1 MRFRQNSESVPGI
14 NIVSSVFT
22 LADRTLEKA
31 FLDSGKLDLGLVLA
45 GFHGIER

>member
-1 MRFRQNSESVPGI
+1 MPGI
-14 NIVSSVFT
+14 DIVTSVLS